1 MKKPIQF
8 LKLNLSMPVL
18 SITLLTILP
27 ALLFVCVNVSWDT
40 VLFLPVYS
48 TLSIWVVQVLNAEH
62 QGH

>member
-40 VLFLPVYS
+40 VLFLAVYS

-62 QGH
+62 

>member
-40 VLFLPVYS
+40 VLFLAVYS
-48 TLSIWVVQVLNAEH
+48 ALSIWVVQVLNAEH
-62 QGH
+62 QRH

>member
-27 ALLFVCVNVSWDT
+27 ALLFVYANVSWDT
-40 VLFLPVYS
+40 VLFLAVYS

>member
-8 LKLNLSMPVL
+8 LKLNLSMSVL

-40 VLFLPVYS
+40 VLFLAVYS

>member
-27 ALLFVCVNVSWDT
+27 AFLFVCVNVSWDT
-40 VLFLPVYS
+40 VLFLAVYS

>member
-27 ALLFVCVNVSWDT
+27 ALLFVCVNVNWDT
-40 VLFLPVYS
+40 VLFLAVYS
-48 TLSIWVVQVLNAEH
+48 TLSFWVVQVLNAEH

>member
-8 LKLNLSMPVL
+8 LKLNLSMLVL

-40 VLFLPVYS
+40 VLFLAVYS

>member
-27 ALLFVCVNVSWDT
+27 ALLFVCVNASWDT
-40 VLFLPVYS
+40 VLFLAVYS

>member
-40 VLFLPVYS
+40 VLFLAVYS
-48 TLSIWVVQVLNAEH
+48 TLSIWGVQVLNAEH

>member
-27 ALLFVCVNVSWDT
+27 ALLFVCVNASWDT
-40 VLFLPVYS
+40 VLFLVVYS